1 MLRDPIE
8 LYEYPEEWCDEK
20 AEKLVKSGLFILK
33 KRGYLRRGITTAT
46 TTSAAI
52 AAAIASLK
60 QDLEVVSVSTPVGI
74 EVRVEVEASNGFAVA
89 RKFSGDHEFDATDGI
104 EVHAKAIGSGIVF
117 GEGIGEIGGRKAV
130 SESAMKQVLE
140 NFERARRLAKYS
152 GGVLVEIPEGRR
164 VAKDTKNEE
173 LGIKGGISI
182 LGTTGFV
189 EPWCRELV
197 ELKIEIA
204 RRYPKIAIVTG
215 RRAWEYA
222 KKKYPDFQPFVF
234 GVHLDEI
241 LSRHEGEKIVVGY
254 RGLLKRWAGGEDL
267 FDKVRRFGAE
277 VDVIA
282 EDYWS
287 WDLRRAL
294 NRQS

>member
-8 LYEYPEEWCDEK
+8 LYEYPEEWCNER

-33 KRGYLRRGITTAT
+33 KDGYLRRGITTAT

-52 AAAIASLK
+52 VAAIASLRH
-60 QDLEVVSVSTPVGI
+60 EFEAVVVSTPIGI
-74 EVRVEVEASNGFAVA
+74 EVKVEVEAVNGFAVA
-89 RKFSGDHEFDATDGI
+89 RKFAGDHEFDATDGI
-104 EVHAKAIGSGIVF
+104 EIFAKTIGEGIHF
-117 GEGIGEIGGRKAV
+117 GEGIGEKNGKKAV
-130 SESAMKQVLE
+130 SESAMRQILE
-140 NFERARRLAKYS
+140 NFKRVCELTDYQ
-152 GGVLVEIPEGRR
+152 GGVLVEIPEGRN
-164 VAKDTKNEE
+164 VAKETKNEE

-189 EPWCRELV
+189 EPWCKELV
-197 ELKIEIA
+197 ALKVDIA
-204 RRYPKIAIVTG
+204 KRYPRVAITTG

-222 KKKYPDFQPFVF
+222 RKKYPDFKPFVF

-241 LSRHEGEKIVVGY
+241 LSEHEGEKIIVGY
-254 RGLLKRWAGGEDL
+254 EGLLKKWSGSMGIFEKA
-267 FDKVRRFGAE
+267 KSFGAE

-287 WDLRRAL
+287 GNL
-294 NRQS
+294 